1 MLVLSNLVSNYYYY
15 TRLNGLFFRTTWV
28 SQYRKVKPVWMSLNG
43 CCSSSCCCLLT
54 YVRVLAESRTW

>member
-28 SQYRKVKPVWMSLNG
+28 SQYQKGKTSLDVVK
-43 CCSSSCCCLLT
+43 
-54 YVRVLAESRTW
+54 RVL